1 MNSLRPKDLRHAAG
15 TLAAPARP
23 IVIRHTAVYLA
34 VGLLLALTALVCDLL
49 MERTGGLGD
58 MGKRT
63 LISTVEMLITLAA
76 QAFLP
81 LWTAGFTCCAIGFAR
96 SQSVE
101 TGHLLGGLR
110 RWGVLL
116 RLSLCQSFV
125 YFAASYALL
134 MVVMP
139 VFLVT
144 PWGTTLLESMTG
156 ILYTSTELTPEIQSA
171 VISAMG
177 PLYVVW
183 IPLVMALSLFL
194 SYQFRLALYRVLDAD
209 RPGAVRAMWESCRL
223 IHRHRWQLVKL
234 DLSWW
239 WYYLLSA
246 LLSLILYVPE
256 LLTLLEV
263 SLPVDS
269 NILYLV
275 CYLVYAVALGLLY
288 LTSLAKVETS
298 YALFYDHLVNASSA
312 TPSNRA
318 QS

>member
-1 MNSLRPKDLRHAAG
+1 MNSLRPKDLRTAAR
-15 TLAAPARP
+15 TLAAPANP
-23 IVIRHTAVYLA
+23 IVSRYTAVYLA
-34 VGLLLALTALVCDLL
+34 VGLLVALTTLVCDLL
-49 MERTGGLGD
+49 LARTGGLGD
-58 MGKRT
+58 IDKRT
-63 LISTVEMLITLAA
+63 LISTVEMLIALVA

-81 LWTAGFTCCAIGFAR
+81 LWTAGFTCCAMGFAR
-96 SQSVE
+96 NQRVE
-101 TGHLLGGLR
+101 SGHLLGGMH

-139 VFLVT
+139 LYMMT
-144 PWGTTLLESMTG
+144 PWGTPLLKTM
-156 ILYTSTELTPEIQSA
+156 TELMYLTTATAQEMQEA
-171 VISAMG
+171 LMVALE
-177 PLYVVW
+177 PLYIVW
-183 IPLVMALSLFL
+183 IPLVTVLSVFL

-209 RPGAVRAMWESCRL
+209 SPGAIRAMWQSCRL

-239 WYYLLSA
+239 WYYLLTA
-246 LLSLILYVPE
+246 LSMCILYVPE
-256 LLTLLEV
+256 LLTAFGV
-263 SLPVDS
+263 TLPVGS
-269 NILYLV
+269 NVAYLL
-275 CYLVYAVALGLLY
+275 CYLVYAALLGILY

-298 YALFYDHLVNASSA
+298 YALFYNHLVNASSA